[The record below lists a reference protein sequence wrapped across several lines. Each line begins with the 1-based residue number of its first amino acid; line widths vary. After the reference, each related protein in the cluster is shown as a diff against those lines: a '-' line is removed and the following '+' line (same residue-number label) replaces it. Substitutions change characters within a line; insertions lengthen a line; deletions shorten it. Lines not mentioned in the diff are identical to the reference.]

1 MTLSAE
7 SVYIQT
13 KELNRCVIFSFLY
26 LLKVCQC
33 FSQTWS
39 HRAVGYVTVHSFD
52 VSEQNIAF
60 VITSARDRDD

>member
-1 MTLSAE
+1 MCHLF
-7 SVYIQT
+7 I
-13 KELNRCVIFSFLY
+13 LY

-39 HRAVGYVTVHSFD
+39 LRAVGYVTVHSFD

-60 VITSARDRDD
+60 VITSAWGRDD